1 MANGTL
7 KVQNIETSSGSGT
20 ITLGQSGETIA
31 LGSGVVNK
39 VGISEMD
46 MWYLTSDFTIST
58 SDTDTQINSNW
69 GRWSQGNFTK
79 KGTGMTESSGTFSF
93 PSTGYWNIYF
103 QGYINNTSATVYAL
117 VYIAETNDNSTYT
130 RRASHAGSVTASNY
144 YIPLAFNTIIRCT
157 DTSNDKIRIFGHTD
171 TASMR
176 LDGNSSTDFRTGLIF
191 KKIGDL

>member
-7 KVQNIETSSGSGT
+7 KVSNIQTSSGSGT

-46 MWYLTSDFTIST
+46 MWYLTSNFTIST
-58 SDTDTQINSNW
+58 ADTDTQINSNW
-69 GRWSQGNFTK
+69 ARWSQGNFTK

-93 PSTGYWNIYF
+93 PSTGYWNVYF
-103 QGYINNTSATVYAL
+103 QGYINATSASPYTFI
-117 VYIAETNDNSTYT
+117 YIAETNDDSTYT
-130 RRASHAGSVTASNY
+130 RRATHVGSVSAANY
-144 YIPLAFNTIIRCT
+144 YTPLAFNTIIRCT

-171 TASMR
+171 VASMK
-176 LDGNSSTDFRTGLIF
+176 LDGNSTTDFRTGLIF
-191 KKIGDL
+191 TKIGDL